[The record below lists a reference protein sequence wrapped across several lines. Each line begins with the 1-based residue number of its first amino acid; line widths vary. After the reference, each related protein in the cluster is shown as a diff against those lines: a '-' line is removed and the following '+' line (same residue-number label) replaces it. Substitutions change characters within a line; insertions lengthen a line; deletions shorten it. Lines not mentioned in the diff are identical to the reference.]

1 VPTPLTAV
9 PTALALAVVM
19 AALTPALLR
28 WCPVPDDAH
37 DLPPFAQLGTR
48 PFRWAVFAVAAVAG
62 SVAFALTEPRY
73 WAAWAA
79 LAGIGALLGLVDLRT
94 TYLPL
99 RLNYLGIG
107 LGLAGAGVAGWLERS
122 WQPVVWAAA
131 SGLVATGFFWLVWRF
146 SGDRLGF
153 GDVRLAGLIGV
164 VAGMHGLSL
173 LVWAFLLGSVT
184 GAIWG
189 AVAWLRR
196 GRDGEFPYGPAL
208 LLGPLL
214 ALALRQALRLG

>member
-1 VPTPLTAV
+1 MPTPLTAV

-146 SGDRLGF
+146 SGDRFGF
-153 GDVRLAGLIGV
+153 GDVRLAGLIGAA
-164 VAGMHGLSL
+164 AGCLGLT
-173 LVWAFLLGSVT
+173 FLIWSMVLGT
-184 GAIWG
+184 AIG
-189 AVAWLRR
+189 AVWGIVVQVRHR
-196 GRDGEFPYGPAL
+196 GTHPFPYGPAL
-208 LLGPLL
+208 LLGPVIAMPLRWLL
-214 ALALRQALRLG
+214 QG